1 MVRPF
6 ELSRPLAVA
15 VVEEVIVVIEVD
27 MAEAVAAIVMAIVSE
42 AEVIVATG
50 ETVVMEED
58 QTEVMVETAEGTWTM
73 LTEGWD

>member
-42 AEVIVATG
+42 EEVIVATG
-50 ETVVMEED
+50 ETVVMEVD